1 MTSSQPTHDALH
13 TEIVRLGLTYG
24 DRSLL
29 GSSARTVGM
38 LTAFKQVIRDYKTP
52 PQKSLALDLDAKLK
66 PLIQY
71 LIDCR
76 PLAIGM
82 GNAIKHLKSQIGHTI
97 SMTEDEAKEFLIDE
111 IDRFI
116 QERIIVADQQLT
128 AFTSQ
133 KINNGDVILTYAG
146 YVRALCRAYTPVG
159 Y

>member
-1 MTSSQPTHDALH
+1 MTSSQPSHDGLH
-13 TEIVRLGLTYG
+13 PEIVRLGLTYG

-146 YVRALCRAYTPVG
+146 YVSAL
-159 Y
+159 